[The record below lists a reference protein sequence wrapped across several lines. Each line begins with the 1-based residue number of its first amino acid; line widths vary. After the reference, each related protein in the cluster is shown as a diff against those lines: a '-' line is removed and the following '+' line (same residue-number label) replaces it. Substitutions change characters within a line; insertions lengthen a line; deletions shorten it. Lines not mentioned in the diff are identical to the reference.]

1 MFATEIAVAHPHP
14 RGMAGKTHYLREW
27 RERLQLNGDELGE
40 RVNSNKYAISRLE
53 RGRTRLTY
61 EWREKLAKALGIT
74 PDELLKPPPGEN
86 PNDSLTNISDSERP
100 QPSHQKEGDVRTLV
114 GRIVDRLV
122 RDYGAEVIVEEAL
135 DAAKRHESHAGQ
147 SPRPIHRR
155 RTS

>member
-1 MFATEIAVAHPHP
+1 
-14 RGMAGKTHYLREW
+14 MAGKTHYLREW

-74 PDELLKPPPGEN
+74 PDELLKPPPGVN

-100 QPSHQKEGDVRTLV
+100 QPSREKEGEVRTLV
-114 GRIVDRLV
+114 GRIVERLV
-122 RDYGAEVIVEEAL
+122 RDYGAEVVIEKAL
-135 DAAKRHESHAGQ
+135 DAAKHHESHAGQ
-147 SPRPIHRR
+147 SPRPMLRR